1 MKEKGR
7 ITNMEKYE
15 LIKFTDDDLVLDVNI
30 SPQEQTV
37 WLTQDQIA
45 VLYNKSRST
54 ITEHINNIFDEGELT
69 KMTSVGISDGSTHRP
84 AKLYNLDVVLAVGYR
99 VKSQRGIVFRR
110 WATNILK
117 QCLLKGYV
125 VDEDRTLVT
134 NENYINLINKVDN
147 INLRVEKLENEKI
160 CENNKIFF
168 NGELFDA
175 MSFIKKLLSKAYSSV
190 ILIDP
195 YADAR
200 ALDYIKN
207 KRDNIK
213 VYLCASS
220 KANLSNYEINAFNQQ
235 YGNLVVIKN
244 DTFHDRFII
253 IDDKE
258 LYHLGTS
265 LNYVGNKTFAITK
278 MEDGSIITL
287 LKSKL

>member
-1 MKEKGR
+1 
-7 ITNMEKYE
+7 MEKYE
-15 LIKFTDDDLVLDVNI
+15 LIKFTDDDLVLDVNV

>member
-1 MKEKGR
+1 
-7 ITNMEKYE
+7 MEKYE